1 MTPAEEP
8 RRLRLEVSFEAQPIR
23 GRLYDHDD
31 AARLNRPF
39 SGWLGLMAA
48 IEAARGG
55 DGAQAREKKGE
66 GI

>member
-1 MTPAEEP
+1 MTPAEKP
-8 RRLRLEVSFEAQPIR
+8 RRLGLEVSFEAQPIR

-48 IEAARGG
+48 IEAARAC
-55 DGAQAREKKGE
+55 DGAPAREKRGE
-66 GI
+66 AI